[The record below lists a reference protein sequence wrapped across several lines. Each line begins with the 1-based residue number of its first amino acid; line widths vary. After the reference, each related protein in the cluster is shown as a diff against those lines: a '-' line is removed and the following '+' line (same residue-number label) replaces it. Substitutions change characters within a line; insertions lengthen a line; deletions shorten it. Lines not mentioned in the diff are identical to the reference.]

1 MTELGNFRDEPG
13 KCRDE
18 KLGLT
23 TSFQH
28 AIFRF
33 HELNFPIQMSVCYFG
48 FKRGYYCNMKW
59 PSEKVI
65 RWIGIPVIGTF
76 MSFIIKDHDHEQNS
90 VIENI
95 LISLI
100 FTGVL
105 WNGAVGIIFGLRK
118 KFPDLQQTGNRLIV
132 TYLFVTL
139 FMIICPNLIRLALG
153 IVTLADLDDI
163 KNIFMN
169 SEFNMAAAFMV
180 SSVYEGAY
188 FFDKWRSSFALAERL
203 KNQQIRTQFEVLQNQ
218 MSPHFLFN
226 SLNTLTTLIAED
238 QKTAIDFTQTLSE
251 VYRYIL
257 QNKEKELVKLG
268 DELSFSKS
276 YIYLLQMRYPQNLN
290 VNFSIDK
297 KHEERYIAPLTLQM
311 LIENAVKHNIIS
323 KTDPL
328 QIDIYVE
335 KDSVLVVKNNL
346 QLKKT
351 LEKST
356 KTGLANIR
364 KRYSYLGNREIDV
377 ITSQKNFMV
386 VVPLIEM
393 LSEFE
398 FSKELTNEGINY

>member
-1 MTELGNFRDEPG
+1 MTELGNNRDESG
-13 KCRDE
+13 KSSDE
-18 KLGLT
+18 LITVPIK
-23 TSFQH
+23 FQ
-28 AIFRF
+28 R
-33 HELNFPIQMSVCYFG
+33 LKVPIQLGKFRLQAPSG
-48 FKRGYYCNMKW
+48 FNDDKTTYYCVMKW

-65 RWIGIPVIGTF
+65 RWIGIPVIGII
-76 MSFIIKDHDHEQNS
+76 MSFIIKDHDHLHNS
-90 VIENI
+90 VLENI
-95 LISLI
+95 LVSLV

-105 WNGAVGIIFGLRK
+105 WNGAVLIIFGMRK
-118 KFPDLQQTGNRLIV
+118 SFPDLEQTGKRLVI
-132 TYLFVTL
+132 TYLFVTIFL
-139 FMIICPNLIRLALG
+139 IISPNLIRLALG
-153 IVTLADLDDI
+153 IVSWSDLDNI
-163 KNIFMN
+163 RNIFMN
-169 SEFNMAAAFMV
+169 SEINMVAAFMV

-188 FFDKWRSSFALAERL
+188 FFGKWKSSFALAEQL

-257 QNKEKELVKLG
+257 QNKERELVKLS
-268 DELSFSKS
+268 DELIFSKS
-276 YIYLLQMRYPQNLN
+276 YVYLLQMRYPENLH
-290 VNFSIDK
+290 VNFSIEA

-311 LIENAVKHNIIS
+311 LIENAIKHNIIS

-335 KDSVLVVKNNL
+335 KDSTLVVKNNL

-364 KRYSYLGNREIDV
+364 KRYAYLGHRQIEV
-377 ITSQKNFMV
+377 ITSQKNYMV

-398 FSKELTNEGINY
+398 FSKELAYEGTDH